1 MTDDLLVELLTEE
14 LPPKLLERLETAFGE
29 HLYDYLSDAGLIPTH
44 ATEYQV
50 FATPRRLGVLF
61 SGVLDQQPDR
71 NEGKKGPYV
80 SIALDQSGKPNEKLL
95 GFAKRWNVQVEDLD
109 RSKDEKGEF
118 FVAKLSA
125 KGDSLDRVLSGIVEK
140 ALKQLPIPRLMR
152 WGDHDRGTEFVRP
165 VHGLMMMHGPRVI
178 SGEVLGQTSGNRT
191 SGHRFLSPGPLTID
205 HARDYASTLE
215 AKGRVIPSFDKRRKG
230 IAGKL
235 ETRAANQNSI
245 WLGHGN
251 LSPVDLRGLL
261 AGERAELSDLLDEV
275 TALVEWPAVYE
286 GSFDSEFLTVPQECL
301 ILSMQQHQKYFP
313 LLDKN
318 TGKLLNRFLIVSNL
332 ETDDLKNIVKGNER
346 VLRARLSDAK
356 FFYDQDRK
364 TRLADRV
371 ERLGNV
377 VYHNKLGSQFER
389 VQRIRKLASSIAEKL
404 GTDVNKTERAA
415 WLSKADLLTDM
426 VGEFP
431 ELQGTMGRYYAL
443 HDGEDNLV
451 ARAIEEHYLPRIS
464 GDRLPED
471 NIGCSV
477 ALADKLDT
485 LVGIY
490 GIGLA
495 PTGDKDPFGLRRQA
509 LGVLRILSEQSLP
522 LDLIE
527 LLGLAKLPF
536 APGVLHDSVAV
547 DLHGF
552 MLERLR
558 SYLRERGFAQD
569 EIEAVVSQN
578 PTRIDQVVPR
588 LEAVQVFRAMPEA
601 ESLASANKR
610 IRNILKKTTV
620 TQTVPDPAVLR
631 EAAEKD
637 LFAVASKLMPRIS
650 SLWENRDYT
659 EALRQLAGVRKEVDT
674 FFDQVM
680 VMTDEPVIRN
690 NRLALL
696 SQLERLMNQV
706 ADISKLAS

>member
-1 MTDDLLVELLTEE
+1 MRQTLLVELLTEE
-14 LPPKLLERLETAFGE
+14 LPPKALANLGLAFARGVKTGLAE
-29 HLYDYLSDAGLIPTH
+29 QAFAASDPDEITPAL
-44 ATEYQV
+44 
-50 FATPRRLGVLF
+50 ATPRRLAVLVPD
-61 SGVLDQQPDR
+61 VLSVQPER
-71 NEGKKGPYV
+71 SVERKGPYV
-80 SIALDQSGKPNEKLL
+80 VQGFNAEAKPTQALL
-95 GFAKRWNVQVEDLD
+95 GFAKSCGVGFDVLEKSSDA
-109 RSKDEKGEF
+109 KGEF
-118 FVAKLSA
+118 FVFRATKRGEPLEAHLSRIVSQALSKLPTP
-125 KGDSLDRVLSGIVEK
+125 K
-140 ALKQLPIPRLMR
+140 LMR
-152 WGDHDRGTEFVRP
+152 WGGGDAQFVRP
-165 VHGLMMMHGPRVI
+165 VHGLVMMLGKRVI
-178 SGEVLGQTSGNRT
+178 AGEVLGLSSTNCT
-191 SGHRFLSPGPLTID
+191 IGHRSIG
-205 HARDYASTLE
+205 
-215 AKGRVIPSFDKRRKG
+215 
-230 IAGKL
+230 
-235 ETRAANQNSI
+235 ANQIDLPSADEYLDRMAEEGGVI
-245 WLGHGN
+245 
-251 LSPVDLRGLL
+251 VDFNQRRNRIAQELHTV
-261 AGERAELSDLLDEV
+261 AGECRATLVSQHDALLEEV
-275 TALVEWPAVYE
+275 SALVEYPAVYR
-286 GSFDSEFLTVPQECL
+286 GDFDSAFLPVPQECL

-318 TGKLLNRFLIVSNL
+318 TGKLLNQFLIVSNL
-332 ETDDLKNIVKGNER
+332 ETDDPKNIVKGNER

-377 VYHNKLGSQFER
+377 IYHNKLGSQLER

-404 GTDVNKTERAA
+404 GAEVTKTERAA

-443 HDGEDNLV
+443 HDGEDSFV
-451 ARAIEEHYLPRIS
+451 ARAIEEHYLPRVS
-464 GDRLPED
+464 GDKLPED
-471 NIGCSV
+471 NVGCAV
-477 ALADKLDT
+477 ALSDRLDA

-509 LGVLRILSEQSLP
+509 LGVLRILSEKSLP
-522 LDLIE
+522 LDLVE
-527 LLGLAKLPF
+527 LLSLAKLSF
-536 APGVLHDSVAV
+536 ATGVLHDSVAV

-588 LEAVQVFRAMPEA
+588 LEAVRIFRAMPEA

-610 IRNILKKTTV
+610 IRNILKKTSV
-620 TQTVPDPAVLR
+620 TQILPDPMLLQ

-637 LFAVASKLMPRIS
+637 LFAATSKLLPRIS
-650 SLWENRDYT
+650 SLSENRDYT

-680 VMTDEPVIRN
+680 VMTDEPLIRN

-696 SQLERLMNQV
+696 TQLERLMNQV

>member
-1 MTDDLLVELLTEE
+1 MRHTLLVELLSEE
-14 LPPKLLERLETAFGE
+14 LPPKALYNLGLAFTRMVTASLAEAGFTT
-29 HLYDYLSDAGLIPTH
+29 YDPDKI
-44 ATEYQV
+44 TEA
-50 FATPRRLGVLF
+50 FATPRRLAVLVPD
-61 SGVLDQQPDR
+61 VLAVQPER
-71 NEGKKGPYV
+71 SVERRGPYV
-80 SIALDQSGKPNEKLL
+80 AQALDAQGKPSQALL
-95 GFAKRWNVQVEDLD
+95 GFARSCGVAVEVLEKSSDA
-109 RSKDEKGEF
+109 KGEF
-118 FVAKLSA
+118 FVFRATKGGEPLDAHLPRIVGETLSKLPTP
-125 KGDSLDRVLSGIVEK
+125 KV
-140 ALKQLPIPRLMR
+140 MR
-152 WGDHDRGTEFVRP
+152 WGEGEAQFVRP
-165 VHGLMMMHGPRVI
+165 VHGLVMMLGKRVVA
-178 SGEVLGQTSGNRT
+178 GEVLGLSSTNRT
-191 SGHRFLSPGPLTID
+191 LGHRFMGKGQIEIPSADAYRD
-205 HARDYASTLE
+205 HLARE
-215 AKGRVIPSFDKRRKG
+215 GRVIVDFRQREDQ
-230 IAGKL
+230 IA
-235 ETRAANQNSI
+235 AALQTA
-245 WLGHGN
+245 
-251 LSPVDLRGLL
+251 
-261 AGERAELSDLLDEV
+261 AGEHGAALVADHEPLLEEV
-275 TALVEWPAVYE
+275 TALVEYPVIYQGEFDPA
-286 GSFDSEFLTVPQECL
+286 FLQVPQECL

-313 LLDKN
+313 LLERR

-332 ETDDLKNIVKGNER
+332 QTDDPKNIIQGNER

-371 ERLGNV
+371 ERLANV
-377 VYHNKLGSQFER
+377 VFHNKLGSQLER
-389 VQRIRKLASSIAEKL
+389 VQRIQKLASSIAEKL
-404 GTDVNKTERAA
+404 GTDVKKAERAA
-415 WLSKADLLTDM
+415 WLSKADLQTDM

-443 HDGEDNLV
+443 HDKEDELV
-451 ARAIEEHYLPRIS
+451 ARAIEEHYLPRVA
-464 GDRLPED
+464 GDQLPAD
-471 NIGCSV
+471 NIGCAV
-477 ALADKLDT
+477 ALADRLDA

-495 PTGDKDPFGLRRQA
+495 PTGDKDPYGLRRQA
-509 LGVLRILSEQSLP
+509 LGVLRILSEKSLP
-522 LDLIE
+522 LDLVE
-527 LLGLAKLPF
+527 LLNLAKLSF

-552 MLERLR
+552 VLERLR

-569 EIEAVVSQN
+569 EIEAVVSQH

-588 LEAVQVFRAMPEA
+588 LEAVRVFRMLPEA

-637 LFAVASKLMPRIS
+637 LFAATSKLMPRVR
-650 SLWENRDYT
+650 SLWEERDYT

-696 SQLERLMNQV
+696 SQLEHLLNQV